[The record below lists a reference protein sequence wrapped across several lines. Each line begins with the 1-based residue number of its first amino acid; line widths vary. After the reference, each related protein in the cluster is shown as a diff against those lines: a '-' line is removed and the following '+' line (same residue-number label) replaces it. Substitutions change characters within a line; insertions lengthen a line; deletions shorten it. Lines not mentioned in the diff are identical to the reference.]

1 MSLGDTYD
9 YQFMNTT
16 SDIYFSSVLNYLSQ
30 KGLCKQ
36 TCLQLIGFSEFKEK
50 VIGDRVSLIHYQALL
65 ELGKQNCEDPLFGF
79 HLGQD
84 IRTAD
89 YGVLGYLIESS
100 RDLAAAIDSLL
111 HYDTLVA
118 DIGTANFSYNK
129 QIATIC
135 WTPKNQCS
143 EQVVLRNMTA
153 WVAVVRHLLDPD
165 LAPKCLHFVHPFTK
179 LQLHQLSNW
188 FGCDVKGGMTSN
200 KIDFPHD
207 YLQFK
212 FSSDNPIM
220 HHTLTQL
227 SKEQLTDI
235 QSGQRVSQRVMSILM
250 SKQDLHGVNQPIV
263 ANALNLTPRTLQ
275 RKLKR
280 EHCTF
285 AHLLDQERKRRYAL
299 LADTLSLGEIAAVL
313 GFNEQSSFNRAFKRW
328 YGCAPN
334 AFSIH
339 YTQI

>member
-1 MSLGDTYD
+1 
-9 YQFMNTT
+9 MNTT
-16 SDIYFSSVLNYLSQ
+16 SDIYFASVLHYLSQ
-30 KGLCKQ
+30 KGLCEQ
-36 TCLQLIGFSEFKEK
+36 ACLQQIGFLQFQEK
-50 VIGDRVSLIHYQALL
+50 VHGDRVSLTHYQALL
-65 ELGKQNCEDPLFGF
+65 ELGKQYCDDPLFGF

-111 HYDTLVA
+111 HYDALVA
-118 DIGTANFSYNK
+118 DIGKANFSYNT

-135 WTPKNQCS
+135 WTPNSQCS

-165 LAPKCLHFVHPFTK
+165 LAPKCLHFVNPFTK
-179 LQLHQLSNW
+179 QQLRKLSGW
-188 FGCDVKGGMTSN
+188 FRCEVKGGMAAN
-200 KIDFPHD
+200 KIDFAHE

-212 FSSDNPIM
+212 FSSDNPLM

-227 SKEQLTDI
+227 SNEQLTDI
-235 QSGQRVSQRVMSILM
+235 QSGQQVSQRVLSILM
-250 SKQDLHGVNQPIV
+250 SKQDLQGVNQPII

-299 LADTLSLGEIAAVL
+299 LVDTYCLGEIAAML

-328 YGCAPN
+328 YGCAPKK
-334 AFSIH
+334 FS
-339 YTQI
+339 QPDP